1 MTTATCP
8 ICGAEAG
15 EREPRTRT
23 GEFDVFDCP
32 THSQFE
38 VSDTAMSVRAGKA
51 SLTEWERALARAK
64 IRAESGKQ
72 PRILDDDFL

>member
-1 MTTATCP
+1 MTTMTCP

-15 EREPRTRT
+15 ESKPRT

-32 THSQFE
+32 THGEFE
-38 VSDTAMSVRAGKA
+38 VSDTAITTRLGKA
-51 SLTEWERALARAK
+51 SPEHWERSLDRAK
-64 IRAESGKQ
+64 LRAGSGKR

>member
-15 EREPRTRT
+15 KIEPRTRT

-32 THSQFE
+32 THDEFE
-38 VSDTAMSVRAGKA
+38 VSDTAMSIRLGKA
-51 SLTEWERALARAK
+51 SQSEWERALERAK
-64 IRAESGKQ
+64 LRAESGKR
-72 PRILDDDFL
+72 PRILEQDFL